1 MITFLLLI
9 WIAGA
14 GVGWFMSLNWTL
26 SKNAEGI
33 KNGLPD
39 YAFGIFLT
47 HIFWYPVLYFFIWPW
62 VIRDITKDNQ
72 Y

>member
-1 MITFLLLI
+1 MITFLLWI

-14 GVGWFMSLNWTL
+14 AVGWIMSLNWHL

-33 KNGLPD
+33 KKGLPD
-39 YAFGIFLT
+39 NALGIFLS
-47 HIFWYPVLYFFIWPW
+47 HVFWYTVICFFIWPW
-62 VIRDITKDNQ
+62 VIKDVNKDNQ